1 MQGIEFEENN
11 NLHDELN
18 TQTLSTPFAKQGFI
32 IKLLEKTGVTDKSTV
47 NLILL
52 SIAAIFFGITIY
64 LYAGILGGNTLTK
77 LSPEQMA
84 EQQRAMKE
92 MMGIK

>member
-1 MQGIEFEENN
+1 MQGIEFEEDKNYQG
-11 NLHDELN
+11 LK
-18 TQTLSTPFAKQGFI
+18 TQTLSTPVAKKGFLL
-32 IKLLEKTGVTDKSTV
+32 KLLEKAGITDKSTA

-64 LYAGILGGNTLTK
+64 LYAGILGGNTLPK

-84 EQQRAMKE
+84 EQQRVMKE